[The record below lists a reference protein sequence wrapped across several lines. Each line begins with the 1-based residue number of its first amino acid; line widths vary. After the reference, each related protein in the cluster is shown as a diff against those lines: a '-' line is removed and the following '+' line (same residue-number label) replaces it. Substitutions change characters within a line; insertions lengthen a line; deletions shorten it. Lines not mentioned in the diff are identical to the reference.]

1 MIMKYP
7 NKVYVRLMQQKHG
20 LTVERRTKP
29 DGASLT
35 IKAKDGTPIFTGCY
49 NGKPEEVWEHLWIS
63 ARFQVEVHTGENMFD
78 VWNEMYELKQSW
90 KKKN

>member
-1 MIMKYP
+1 MKYP

-20 LTVERRTKP
+20 LTVERRTQA

-35 IKAKDGTPIFTGCY
+35 IKAKDGTVIFSGNY
-49 NGKPEEVWEHLWIS
+49 KGKPEEVWEHLWIS

-90 KKKN
+90 KKN